1 MNQLDVHE
9 YSFDISGFGSSDS
22 SMPGTFFE
30 LVDEHVLYASGAN
43 QGDAALDA
51 ASVSAKKDSAMAG
64 ITNAL
69 SVATITPY
77 SKHKAFYAKEQNRLE
92 NRLDSTY
99 VKKMAL
105 GPDLGLL
112 TDFNSLPQD
121 EHGNDEFY
129 KKNEGGCPNTMPPDL
144 QENNGVGGLDF
155 LNDDDEEETNQ
166 FDENGIPYFFR
177 STSTSGLSPITP
189 EFNRKK
195 RKRQTPLTP
204 TTSPTTL
211 NRKRTDRRSNVTHR
225 KRVRFRLT
233 KEKSVT
239 KCSA

>member
-9 YSFDISGFGSSDS
+9 YSFDISGFITGLQSSDS
-22 SMPGTFFE
+22 SMSGTFFE
-30 LVDEHVLYASGAN
+30 LVDEHVVGTDQSS
-43 QGDAALDA
+43 DAAA
-51 ASVSAKKDSAMAG
+51 VSKKDIAMAG

-69 SVATITPY
+69 SVLSVATITPY
-77 SKHKAFYAKEQNRLE
+77 SNYKAFYEKEH

-99 VKKMAL
+99 VKKLAV
-105 GPDLGLL
+105 GPELGLL
-112 TDFNSLPQD
+112 TDFTSMPKDDN
-121 EHGNDEFY
+121 GNAEFY
-129 KKNEGGCPNTMPPDL
+129 KNNGGGLCNTMPPDL

-155 LNDDDEEETNQ
+155 LNDDDEEDPNR

-177 STSTSGLSPITP
+177 STSGLSPITP
-189 EFNRKK
+189 AYNRKK

-239 KCSA
+239 K

>member
-9 YSFDISGFGSSDS
+9 YSFDISGFITGLQSSDS
-22 SMPGTFFE
+22 SMSGTFFE
-30 LVDEHVLYASGAN
+30 LVDEHVVGTD
-43 QGDAALDA
+43 QGSDAAV
-51 ASVSAKKDSAMAG
+51 SVMSKDMAG

-77 SKHKAFYAKEQNRLE
+77 SKHKAFYEKEH

-99 VKKMAL
+99 VKKLAV
-105 GPDLGLL
+105 GPELGLL
-112 TDFNSLPQD
+112 TDFTGLVKD
-121 EHGNDEFY
+121 ENENDEFY
-129 KKNEGGCPNTMPPDL
+129 KNNGGGLCNTMPPDL

-155 LNDDDEEETNQ
+155 LNDDDEEDPNQ

-177 STSTSGLSPITP
+177 STSGSPITP
-189 EFNRKK
+189 EFNHKK

-204 TTSPTTL
+204 TNSPTTL

-233 KEKSVT
+233 KEKRST
-239 KCSA
+239 EFSDISLSP

>member
-9 YSFDISGFGSSDS
+9 YSFDISGFITGLQSSDS
-22 SMPGTFFE
+22 SMSGTFFE
-30 LVDEHVLYASGAN
+30 LVDEHVVGTD
-43 QGDAALDA
+43 QGSDAAV
-51 ASVSAKKDSAMAG
+51 SVMSNDMAG

-69 SVATITPY
+69 SVATITTPY
-77 SKHKAFYAKEQNRLE
+77 SKHKAFYEKEH

-99 VKKMAL
+99 VKKLAV
-105 GPDLGLL
+105 GPGLGLL
-112 TDFNSLPQD
+112 TDFTSMPKDDN
-121 EHGNDEFY
+121 GNAEFY
-129 KKNEGGCPNTMPPDL
+129 KNNGGGLCNTMPPDL

-155 LNDDDEEETNQ
+155 LNDDDEEDPNQ

-177 STSTSGLSPITP
+177 STSGSPITP
-189 EFNRKK
+189 AYNRKK

-204 TTSPTTL
+204 TNSPTTL

-233 KEKSVT
+233 KEKSV
-239 KCSA
+239 KNDC